1 MQIYFRQSCLA
12 ICISQIDKYN
22 LMKESLLLMLGI
34 FLLIG
39 SMVIATGIQSTEGAK
54 NLNSSKSNIYRAITT
69 QTSGDNSPATFQVI
83 NVDQDR
89 TADNNCSGGAECS
102 NSISNNNGDLG

>member
-1 MQIYFRQSCLA
+1 
-12 ICISQIDKYN
+12 
-22 LMKESLLLMLGI
+22 MKESLLLILGI

-39 SMVIATGIQSTEGAK
+39 SMVIATEIQSIEGAK

-69 QTSGDNSPATFQVI
+69 QTSGDNSPATLQVTS
-83 NVDQDR
+83 VDQES
-89 TADNNCSGGAECS
+89 ASDNNCSGEAECL

>member
-1 MQIYFRQSCLA
+1 
-12 ICISQIDKYN
+12 
-22 LMKESLLLMLGI
+22 MLGI

-39 SMVIATGIQSTEGAK
+39 SIVITSEIQSTEGAK

-69 QTSGDNSPATFQVI
+69 QTSGDNSPATFHVI
-83 NVDQDR
+83 NVDQDSS
-89 TADNNCSGGAECS
+89 ADNNCDGGSECS